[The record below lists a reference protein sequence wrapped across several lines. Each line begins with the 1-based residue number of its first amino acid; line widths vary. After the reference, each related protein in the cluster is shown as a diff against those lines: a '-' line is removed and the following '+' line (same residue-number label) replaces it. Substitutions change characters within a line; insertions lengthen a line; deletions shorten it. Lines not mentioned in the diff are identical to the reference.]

1 LPSPCV
7 TLGERVVGSRW
18 NSPPM
23 RSPPHVVLC
32 TPPLT
37 AKSEPRA
44 LLSAS
49 GAVLESV
56 DRLRN
61 GRWISES
68 TAAGGPE
75 SRTACDPVCAA
86 SPNAGHRRQENSA
99 RWAVMGEGETANP
112 RRSRS
117 RLDRRKPSGRIGI
130 QVTRPVGR
138 SGGLFQFAGNAV
150 TVVLYVG
157 STWHRRG
164 QPDRPG
170 RQRDHKTTLT
180 LRKASL
186 RSPVQSG
193 AIAARLARSLRP

>member
-1 LPSPCV
+1 LYS
-7 TLGERVVGSRW
+7 
-18 NSPPM
+18 
-23 RSPPHVVLC
+23 
-32 TPPLT
+32 PLT

-130 QVTRPVGR
+130 QVTRPV
-138 SGGLFQFAGNAV
+138 AEV
-150 TVVLYVG
+150 VG
-157 STWHRRG
+157 SSS
-164 QPDRPG
+164 
-170 RQRDHKTTLT
+170 
-180 LRKASL
+180 SL
-186 RSPVQSG
+186 ATQ
-193 AIAARLARSLRP
+193 